1 MWRLWRVWNI
11 NFVFE
16 LLDYLDYN
24 SFLIRIK
31 YVIKIQY
38 KKKEKGFQQP
48 SFSLLTAIGVFGQV
62 IGKIIQGK
70 VYACTVLQL
79 FVLPDLHFQ
88 KRNYIFVIEK
98 MG

>member
-48 SFSLLTAIGVFGQV
+48 S
-62 IGKIIQGK
+62 
-70 VYACTVLQL
+70 
-79 FVLPDLHFQ
+79 
-88 KRNYIFVIEK
+88 
-98 MG
+98 